1 MLVRTCIYF
10 VSFLL
15 SIFSIFMLIW
25 SIKNTNKY
33 ICKKN
38 ILVSI
43 IYILYLIFDLFLIGL
58 LCVPVGLEV
67 FLPIMLSLVAAVLY
81 IVSIIINCIKRKKS
95 DINIKSKKI
104 LITTIVLLILPILF
118 LSTKI
123 LKYLYVIND
132 SNLLLIYESDGN
144 GSIGDGD
151 TFAYAISDDS
161 CKQFDLGIATGG
173 FYLPEFLKKDVIEI
187 NDDADISKVTNYDI
201 TFNDDNIFVYEN
213 DKLICKINVS
223 RKYFNNEFET
233 AFYIKK

>member
-1 MLVRTCIYF
+1 
-10 VSFLL
+10 
-15 SIFSIFMLIW
+15 
-25 SIKNTNKY
+25 
-33 ICKKN
+33 
-38 ILVSI
+38 
-43 IYILYLIFDLFLIGL
+43 
-58 LCVPVGLEV
+58 
-67 FLPIMLSLVAAVLY
+67 MLSLVAAVLY